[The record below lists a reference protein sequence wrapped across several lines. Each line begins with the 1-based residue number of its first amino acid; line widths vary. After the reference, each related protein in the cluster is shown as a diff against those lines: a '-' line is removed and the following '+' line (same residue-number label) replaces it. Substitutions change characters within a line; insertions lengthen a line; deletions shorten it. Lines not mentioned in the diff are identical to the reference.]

1 MTPAFS
7 HSSGARGC
15 VHFCHSQ
22 RGSRAPSSQD
32 AGSKSSPAVCPCAW
46 AMCEARVE
54 TFLDLV
60 GQNGTASSALR
71 RTRAAPC
78 FHEEAAGGSRSANEK
93 QVLWTQVRS
102 TCRPRCLERREDWQG
117 RRTPGTQLAAA
128 ELVVLDDTTKVVLW
142 CYTFWQRLEA
152 AVSHKRTPSLLR
164 AISRGPRRRERTRKF
179 EP

>member
-1 MTPAFS
+1 MCTSAIRS
-7 HSSGARGC
+7 EGAERRVRKTRVPKVRPQYVLALGRC
-15 VHFCHSQ
+15 VKLELKPFWIWWARMVQ
-22 RGSRAPSSQD
+22 RVRRCGVHVQR
-32 AGSKSSPAVCPCAW
+32 
-46 AMCEARVE
+46 
-54 TFLDLV
+54 LV
-60 GQNGTASSALR
+60 STKRQQ
-71 RTRAAPC
+71 
-78 FHEEAAGGSRSANEK
+78 EAAGVPTRSRCCGLRSEALAGHA
-93 QVLWTQVRS
+93 VLK
-102 TCRPRCLERREDWQG
+102 EREDWQG